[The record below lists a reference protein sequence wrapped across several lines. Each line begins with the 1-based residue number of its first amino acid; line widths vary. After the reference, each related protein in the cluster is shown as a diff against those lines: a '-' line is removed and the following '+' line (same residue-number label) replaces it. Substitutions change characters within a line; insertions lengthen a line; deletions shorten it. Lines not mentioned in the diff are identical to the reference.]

1 MSLLDLQGMKP
12 VREYG
17 GGGGKSHCS
26 RCCGG
31 DGGSFLSLL
40 LC

>member
-1 MSLLDLQGMKP
+1 MSMLDLQGMKP
-12 VREYG
+12 VREHS
-17 GGGGKSHCS
+17 GGKSCGS

-31 DGGSFLSLL
+31 GGGSFLSLL